1 MAAEGFG
8 RGFGTYAR
16 PCVGMVDEHDGHT
29 LVCGIFPGQSAS
41 VSGLLCDSADSY
53 SSAIV
58 SDEEMGLLDCM
69 AVCEYSQSDTVFEG
83 WAGLYADSELFI
95 SG

>member
-1 MAAEGFG
+1 MGL
-8 RGFGTYAR
+8 
-16 PCVGMVDEHDGHT
+16 VHEHDGHT

-58 SDEEMGLLDCM
+58 SDEEMGLLDCV
-69 AVCEYSQSDTVFEG
+69 AVCEYRQLDIVFEG
-83 WAGLYADSELFI
+83 WSGVHADSQLLVL
-95 SG
+95 S